1 MRTRQVTKN
10 LNFIELV
17 PPRAA
22 AAVLRAALRRLRPA
36 AAPRVV
42 HRAAHLRQDCD
53 QRAAGSSRCRCA
65 RDADARRDK
74 RVDAGGGDG
83 HRGAAD
89 AAVIHMHG
97 ARGARV
103 CRRACARARGRRS
116 SVAPLGRP
124 REPGPEGDEGEEQE
138 HRQGESSRPPIT
150 SPAPRPSAGRAAR
163 ARRLAASR
171 GPSGRSI
178 GRVGLQ
184 YPSILAAGLCGG
196 GLLGGALI

>member
-1 MRTRQVTKN
+1 M
-10 LNFIELV
+10 
-17 PPRAA
+17 PPAMALSQSRG
-22 AAVLRAALRRLRPA
+22 VLDGSESRPA
-36 AAPRVV
+36 SVTT
-42 HRAAHLRQDCD
+42 RALSQGHMTTRLLCCGPLARERQ
-53 QRAAGSSRCRCA
+53 G
-65 RDADARRDK
+65 AD
-74 RVDAGGGDG
+74 VGGGDG

>member
-1 MRTRQVTKN
+1 MGILGDKVKAVPK
-10 LNFIELV
+10 LGKKLV
-17 PPRAA
+17 GGVAKFGKKHGA
-22 AAVLRAALRRLRPA
+22 AALRTG
-36 AAPRVV
+36 
-42 HRAAHLRQDCD
+42 HL
-53 QRAAGSSRCRCA
+53 
-65 RDADARRDK
+65 
-74 RVDAGGGDG
+74 
-83 HRGAAD
+83 
-89 AAVIHMHG
+89 
-97 ARGARV
+97 
-103 CRRACARARGRRS
+103 
-116 SVAPLGRP
+116 
-124 REPGPEGDEGEEQE
+124 EGQE